1 MKKRFFWLI
10 LSIIIILAGA
20 TLAYYLFSPA
30 RGLEVDF
37 LDVGQGDAILIKTP
51 AGQNI
56 LIDGGPDKT
65 VLRRLAENLP
75 WFDRQ
80 LDLVILTHPDDDH
93 AAGLAAAAG
102 RFKIK
107 KFVYTALADESP
119 GYTALLDEI
128 KKQKIAAVIIDR
140 PQIINFDQSGSAG
153 SLQAARLEILSPV
166 KTLAGQAP
174 KNIND
179 SSIVS
184 RLVYGETAVLLTGD
198 IETGAEEELLAND
211 APVAAR
217 AIKISHHG
225 SDNGTGEAFLSVASP
240 GIAIISV
247 GADNTFGH
255 PSRRVLKRL
264 ERAGAKIYRTDQDGT
279 VKLFSDGKTL
289 NTKTEK

>member
-20 TLAYYLFSPA
+20 TLAYYLFLPA

-119 GYTALLDEI
+119 GYLALLEEI
-128 KKQKIAAVIIDR
+128 KKQGISSVIIDR
-140 PQIINFDQSGSAG
+140 PQII
-153 SLQAARLEILSPV
+153 SLDETARLEILSPT
-166 KTLAGQAP
+166 KSFAGQAP